1 MLAIKYFK
9 MSLDI
14 KPSKISL
21 VIGASSVGTLIE
33 WYDFYIFGMLA
44 TIISKQFF
52 PSDAGT
58 SALLSTLAIFAAG
71 FIVRPFGALVFGRLG
86 DLIGR
91 KYTFLLTLVLMGGST
106 FAIGLVPGFA
116 TIGWAAPILVLILR
130 LVQGLA
136 LGGEY
141 GGAATYVAEHAPAN
155 RRGFWTS
162 WIQTTATLGL
172 FLALGVIILIR
183 SNQGVE
189 AFSSEWGGWRY
200 PFWMSIILV
209 GVSILI
215 RMKMSES
222 PMFTKLKSEGKTS
235 TNPLKES
242 FGHKANFK
250 MVLLA
255 LFGAV
260 MGQGVIWY
268 TGQFYAQSFIETV
281 CKVEFVQSRNL
292 MLWAILFATPFFVVF
307 GYLSDRIGR
316 KWIMMFGMLAGILTY
331 RPIYQYFL
339 DATNAKN
346 RTEKIDLAHT
356 VVSEKLAI
364 VDEKVFTKLYVVQKI
379 DTAYTDG
386 AKFSYTKTDTLFL
399 TDIVKDASTGSIYY
413 TQPNAMDATKLDTIV
428 VKLKPVKGAILDASK
443 SQEVTIAAASLKPNI
458 VVEKTLDQNTYWNL
472 IWLVFIQ
479 ILYVTMVYGPIAA
492 FLVELFP
499 TKIRYTSMSL
509 PYHIGNG
516 VFGGLVPFLGT
527 LIVEFTKTADKPT
540 GDPLAGLWYPIG
552 VASICLFIGVIYLT
566 NKVDKEVMD

>member
-1 MLAIKYFK
+1 
-9 MSLDI
+9 
-14 KPSKISL
+14 

-364 VDEKVFTKLYVVQKI
+364 VDEKVCTKLYVVQKI

-399 TDIVKDASTGSIYY
+399 TDIVKEASTGSIYY
-413 TQPNAMDATKLDTIV
+413 TQLNAMDATKLDTIV
-428 VKLKPVKGAILDASK
+428 VKLKPAKGAILDASK

-458 VVEKTLDQNTYWNL
+458 VVEKTLDHDTYWNL

-527 LIVEFTKTADKPT
+527 LIVEFTKTADKPA